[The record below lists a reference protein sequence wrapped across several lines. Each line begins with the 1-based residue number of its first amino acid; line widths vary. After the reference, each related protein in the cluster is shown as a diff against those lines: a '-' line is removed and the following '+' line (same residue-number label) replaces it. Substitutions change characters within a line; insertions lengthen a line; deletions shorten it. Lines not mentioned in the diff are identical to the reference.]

1 MLKRFCNF
9 QHAIKS
15 FMVSKNKFVL
25 ELDNENWLT
34 DIVFLVVLSPHL
46 NELIMDLQGE
56 TTYQHHVPNHNSIP
70 NETEIMAS
78 LN

>member
-1 MLKRFCNF
+1 
-9 QHAIKS
+9 
-15 FMVSKNKFVL
+15 MVSKNKFVL

-70 NETEIMAS
+70 NETETMAS
-78 LN
+78 SNEGKQFYSFGHVS

>member
-1 MLKRFCNF
+1 MLKKLCALG
-9 QHAIKS
+9 QVIKS
-15 FMVSKNKFVL
+15 FVVSKNKFVL